1 MPLTFTLGTTVL
13 RQRRSKVLFQYPK
26 QFRRVLERG
35 DAMSAPIRALV
46 LAALVVLLVPERSVF
61 APQDL

>member
-46 LAALVVLLVPERSVF
+46 LAALVV
-61 APQDL
+61 

>member
-35 DAMSAPIRALV
+35 DAKKASISISTRAFRHAPSAASSTSPTTSR
-46 LAALVVLLVPERSVF
+46 
-61 APQDL
+61 